1 MVWPS
6 LTMVHRLLI
15 HFHRYFLPLV
25 SLSQRRQHVLNVAA
39 CSYCWHYS
47 LWALFVLAIPDQNL
61 LSLVL
66 LIYLAFQRLI
76 INIRR
81 SRFNVQKSMFIKI
94 KRSLLKYFRIIRK
107 ECAKTDLTAL
117 WSLSGS
123 DASSSSSSSL
133 TSDSDSFGLR
143 PRPRPPRPR
152 VVVVIFFC
160 FGSSLKSSSDV
171 GDDSSSSDVER
182 RRRVL
187 RRAPLGLPRPA
198 NRALFLAASES
209 PEPPD
214 GLYCIER
221 FFI

>member
-47 LWALFVLAIPDQNL
+47 LWALFVLAIPVQNL
-61 LSLVL
+61 LLLVL
-66 LIYLAFQRLI
+66 FICLAFQRLI

-81 SRFNVQKSMFIKI
+81 SKFNVHCKNIS
-94 KRSLLKYFRIIRK
+94 RIIHM
-107 ECAKTDLTAL
+107 ECAWTDLTAL

-209 PEPPD
+209 PEPD
-214 GLYCIER
+214 GLYCIKR